1 MSSVENLISDPENE
15 EFLVHSRSSIASI
28 LRNLMRENRT
38 ISAYLSTSDDMVA
51 TTILHVDADK
61 NMVIVEPA
69 RDPKLNHIFSDTHN
83 VLFDL
88 KHNNVILQFMAEH
101 TQPAR
106 FNGQAAVFIELPD
119 KLLRLQR
126 REFFRVAASI
136 TGENVTCILKD
147 KNGDTHTVEVEDL
160 SLGGI
165 GAAIEISAVP
175 ENRPIKQFATF
186 RNSSLRIP
194 GVGTLTLDL
203 QVRNC
208 YEKTLSSGKRI
219 IRLGLSY
226 VDLPS
231 DKENQLQKYI
241 NRLQLEQLRQEDD
254 LK

>member
-1 MSSVENLISDPENE
+1 MSSVENMIGNPENE

-38 ISAYLSTSDDMVA
+38 ISAYLPSDEMVA

-69 RDPKLNHIFSDTHN
+69 RDPKLNKVFSDTHD

-88 KHNNVILQFMAEH
+88 KHNNVILQFVAPH

-106 FNGQAAVFIELPD
+106 FNGHAAVFIELPD

-126 REFFRVAASI
+126 REFFRVAAAI
-136 TGENVTCILKD
+136 TSDNVTCIIKD
-147 KNGDTHTVEVEDL
+147 QYDNKHTIEVEDL

-165 GAAIEISAVP
+165 GATIEETTLAETI
-175 ENRPIKQFATF
+175 PIKQFKTF
-186 RNSSLRIP
+186 RDCQLRIP
-194 GVGTLTLDL
+194 GFGTLNIDL

-208 YEKTLSSGKRI
+208 FEKTLSSGKRVL
-219 IRLGLSY
+219 RLGLSY
-226 VDLPS
+226 VDLPA
-231 DKENQLQKYI
+231 DKENLLQKYI
-241 NRLQLEQLRQEDD
+241 NKLQLEQLRQDD
-254 LK
+254 ADK

>member
-69 RDPKLNHIFSDTHN
+69 RDPKLNHIFSDTRN

-88 KHNNVILQFMAEH
+88 KHNNVILQFLAAQ

-106 FNGQAAVFIELPD
+106 FNGRSAVFLELPD

-126 REFFRVAASI
+126 REFYRVAA
-136 TGENVTCILKD
+136 TVGENVTCVLKD
-147 KNGDTHTVEVEDL
+147 KDNTTYTIEVEDL
-160 SLGGI
+160 SLGGV
-165 GAAIEISAVP
+165 GASI
-175 ENRPIKQFATF
+175 PINSLPADMKLKPLNIY
-186 RNSSLRIP
+186 RNCSLRVP
-194 GVGTLTLDL
+194 GIGNLQLDL

-208 YEKTLSSGKRI
+208 YEKTLASGKRI
-219 IRLGLSY
+219 VRLGLSY

-231 DKENQLQKYI
+231 DKETLLQKYI
-241 NRLQLEQLRQEDD
+241 NRLQLEQLRQDD

>member
-1 MSSVENLISDPENE
+1 MSSVENLIGDPENE

-38 ISAYLSTSDDMVA
+38 ISAYLPISGDMVA

-69 RDPKLNHIFSDTHN
+69 RDAKLNHIFSDTRD

-88 KHNNVILQFMAEH
+88 KHNNVILQFVAPH

-106 FNGQAAVFIELPD
+106 FNGHAAVFIELPD

-126 REFFRVAASI
+126 REFFRVAATI
-136 TGENVTCILKD
+136 TNENVTCILKD
-147 KNGDTHTVEVEDL
+147 KDGSSYTVEVEDL

-165 GAAIEISAVP
+165 GATVE
-175 ENRPIKQFATF
+175 ENTLPTKQFKTF
-186 RNSSLRIP
+186 RDCQLRIP
-194 GVGTLTLDL
+194 GFGTLNIDL

-208 YEKTLSSGKRI
+208 FEKTLSSGKRVV
-219 IRLGLSY
+219 RLGLSY

-231 DKENQLQKYI
+231 DKENLLQKYV
-241 NRLQLEQLRQEDD
+241 NKLQLVQLRQDEDN
-254 LK
+254 K

>member
-1 MSSVENLISDPENE
+1 
-15 EFLVHSRSSIASI
+15 
-28 LRNLMRENRT
+28 MRENRT
-38 ISAYLSTSDDMVA
+38 ISAYLPTSDEMVA

-69 RDPKLNHIFSDTHN
+69 RDPKLNRIFSDTHD

-88 KHNNVILQFMAEH
+88 KHNNVILQFTASH

-126 REFFRVAASI
+126 REFYRVAAAI
-136 TGENVTCILKD
+136 TGENVICVLKD
-147 KNGDTHTVEVEDL
+147 KDKNAYSIEVEDL

-165 GAAIEISAVP
+165 GASIEIDALP
-175 ENRPIKQFATF
+175 EVLELKQFAIF
-186 RNSSLRIP
+186 RDSSLRIP
-194 GVGTLTLDL
+194 GVGTLNLDL

-208 YEKTLSSGKRI
+208 FEKTLSSGKRI
-219 IRLGLSY
+219 VRLGLSY

-241 NRLQLEQLRQEDD
+241 NRLQLEQLRQDD
-254 LK
+254 DER

>member
-1 MSSVENLISDPENE
+1 MSSVENLINDPENE

-88 KHNNVILQFMAEH
+88 KQNNVILQFTAEH

-136 TGENVTCILKD
+136 TNENVTCAITD
-147 KNGDTHTVEVEDL
+147 KYGNSYTVDVEDL

-165 GAAIEISAVP
+165 GTTVEIDALPANMV
-175 ENRPIKQFATF
+175 IKQFANF

-194 GVGTLTLDL
+194 GVGALSLDL

-208 YEKTLSSGKRI
+208 IEKVHSSGKRI

-226 VDLPS
+226 VDLPP

-241 NRLQLEQLRQEDD
+241 NRLQLEQLRQEDEQ
-254 LK
+254 K